1 MCDHPA
7 VPIHRD
13 PRIRRAAPLRV
24 IAVAASVL
32 AVVAS
37 GCGALGNAASPTPT
51 LQPYS
56 PGPSATP
63 EPAAEV
69 YARIEQQV
77 QQIRGLT
84 ALAPVDPKV
93 LSTADLATELRSRFD
108 KDNPPALIAGE
119 QKLYQA
125 LGLLPAGASLKDLLL
140 SMLTSQVAGFYRPD
154 TKQMYVV
161 SETGGLG
168 PTEQVSFAHEYD
180 HALQD
185 QHFDLTKLGTDVT
198 DQGDRSLARLSLA
211 EGDATLLMSDWAQQ
225 GLTPLQTLQLLQGS
239 TNPAQAAVL
248 ASMPQVLKDDL
259 LFPYTSGLA
268 FVEGIQTSGGWPA
281 VDAVYAKPPDST
293 EQILHSQK
301 YLDHEE
307 PIAVSFPADLA
318 SRLGSGWKVS
328 LQDTFGE
335 FLLREWLE
343 IAGGVPANAASDA
356 AGGWGGDRVALVEGP
371 NGAWG
376 VAIVTQ
382 WDTKADADGF
392 QSAATTAAAKLPHS
406 DVFRPSDT
414 KVPVIV
420 GSDDAIRAHLAN
432 VLGFAG

>member
-1 MCDHPA
+1 
-7 VPIHRD
+7 
-13 PRIRRAAPLRV
+13 
-24 IAVAASVL
+24 
-32 AVVAS
+32 
-37 GCGALGNAASPTPT
+37 
-51 LQPYS
+51 
-56 PGPSATP
+56 
-63 EPAAEV
+63 
-69 YARIEQQV
+69 
-77 QQIRGLT
+77 
-84 ALAPVDPKV
+84 
-93 LSTADLATELRSRFD
+93 
-108 KDNPPALIAGE
+108 
-119 QKLYQA
+119 
-125 LGLLPAGASLKDLLL
+125 
-140 SMLTSQVAGFYRPD
+140 MLTSQVAGFYRPD

-168 PTEQVSFAHEYD
+168 PIEQVSFAHEYD

-185 QHFDLTKLGTDVT
+185 QHFDLTKLGTAVA
-198 DQGDRSLARLSLA
+198 DQGDRSLARLSLP

-248 ASMPQVLKDDL
+248 ASMPPFLKDDL

-343 IAGGVPANAASDA
+343 IAGGVPASAASDA
-356 AGGWGGDRVALVEGP
+356 AAGWGGDRVALVEGP

-414 KVPVIV
+414 EVPVIV